1 MMEKRVQK
9 WIIFNQHKI
18 LAFINDENSLEW
30 NNEREIV
37 DFVELFH
44 PAEDLEY
51 APFILFRKLVE
62 LIGSFSIEN
71 EVSYQDFKSK
81 CEYIARFASLGDYVR
96 NVYEDE
102 LIDSVNWEFLEMVFN
117 ERNKIR

>member
-9 WIIFNQHKI
+9 WIVFNQHKI
-18 LAFINDENSLEW
+18 LSFINDENSHDW

-37 DFVELFH
+37 DFVKLFH

-51 APFILFRKLVE
+51 VPFILFQKLVE
-62 LIGSFSIEN
+62 LIGVLSIQN
-71 EVSYQDFKSK
+71 DISYRDFKSK